1 MTRVGHIG
9 TVELAASSLASM
21 TSNVVALSVI
31 QGFCS
36 ALDTLCTQSYT
47 SSRPK
52 DTSLHALRTFVVL
65 MMLLIPQVV
74 VFWNGESIL
83 LLLKQDPRV
92 AERAGA
98 YLKVLSFG
106 LPGYAGFECMRR
118 FLQSQGL
125 MTAPT
130 IVLLVT
136 APMNALLNYLLVW
149 GPDSIRLGFVGAPLA
164 TAISMNTMV
173 RRTSLD
179 LRIGELI

>member
-1 MTRVGHIG
+1 
-9 TVELAASSLASM
+9 
-21 TSNVVALSVI
+21 
-31 QGFCS
+31 
-36 ALDTLCTQSYT
+36 
-47 SSRPK
+47 
-52 DTSLHALRTFVVL
+52 